1 MGDKDHILIAGKIKK
16 AREFKNMKEKRNKVR
31 KKGVKLGD
39 KKQSLKK
46 KERKQHVYLWD
57 YNTVEQVLLACAILV
72 ALAGVMFESDRF
84 INDKTNAFA
93 WQREMI
99 TYIIIIIVISSL
111 VYYFVVFFSELYGK
125 IPDWAQ
131 KLAGK
136 LKQSRLARYGDS
148 MHSKHDLS
156 FHNNPLMAGDAVKL
170 QKHKENADKAVATR
184 DKQIEQQQQQ
194 TQMLMERLRNAKKNA
209 GQASGFVKNPF
220 GNKRKNKANKKKQF
234 TPTRLRDDS
243 AAVEMAPM
251 RNNR

>member
-16 AREFKNMKEKRNKVR
+16 AREFKKMKEKRNKVH
-31 KKGVKLGD
+31 KKGIKLGD
-39 KKQSLKK
+39 KKQQQSLKQ
-46 KERKQHVYLWD
+46 KERKQHVYFWD

-136 LKQSRLARYGDS
+136 LKQSRLVQYTSS
-148 MHSKHDLS
+148 MHSKQIYR
-156 FHNNPLMAGDAVKL
+156 FTTTFNAGDAVKL
-170 QKHKENADKAVATR
+170 QKHKKRQAVATR

-194 TQMLMERLRNAKKNA
+194 NQMLMENYVMQEPGAMDLLKPIWKQRKIRQIKKSNLRH
-209 GQASGFVKNPF
+209 
-220 GNKRKNKANKKKQF
+220 
-234 TPTRLRDDS
+234 D
-243 AAVEMAPM
+243 
-251 RNNR
+251 